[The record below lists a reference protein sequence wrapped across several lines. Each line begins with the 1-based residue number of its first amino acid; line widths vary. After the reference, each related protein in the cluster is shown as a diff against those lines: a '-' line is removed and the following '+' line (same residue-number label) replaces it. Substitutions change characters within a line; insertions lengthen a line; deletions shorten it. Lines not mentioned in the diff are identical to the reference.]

1 MTVNHPQWGTMCEIC
16 FEQLTPETC
25 AEDLQGTRWDVCSG
39 ICAALAG
46 IQEKDPPNDW
56 IIANLNRPEGR

>member
-1 MTVNHPQWGTMCEIC
+1 MCEIC